1 MNNEEV
7 SNSEEGKRP
16 EFLSI
21 LCVLTFIGSGLA
33 AFSNLVIYFS
43 FDMLL
48 LTYNNGELN
57 LPGSDII
64 FTFSKSFYI
73 FSFLI
78 YLFSFSGAVLMWRLR
93 KEGFHLYSISQILL
107 LILPTLYIKTDQF
120 PLFGILL
127 TSIFILFYYRH
138 LKYMH

>member
-1 MNNEEV
+1 MNNGEVSNNEE
-7 SNSEEGKRP
+7 SKRP

-43 FDMLL
+43 FDMLM
-48 LTYNNGELN
+48 LTYSNGELN

-64 FTFSKSFYI
+64 FAFSKSFYI
-73 FSFLI
+73 FGFLI
-78 YLFSFSGAVLMWRLR
+78 YLASFSGALLMWRLR

-107 LILPTLYIKTDQF
+107 LILPTLYVKTDQV